1 MTYFCVQVFNEYVLK
16 NLYKIFAV
24 ILVMYSV
31 LMGLLIPT
39 GPGLKNIKNNKLV
52 ANSGGLIEAEGYNAA
67 FSNEDIPK
75 VWLKI
80 GGKLVEAEEVS
91 CPTNT
96 SIKAKIPP
104 FPVAVDSTTYRAASI
119 LVEDNKNGL
128 FADVQSMRIV
138 FEPDTLAPDSLV
150 DMGMKPQN
158 LSKTYMSFPLR
169 NVLYET
175 VRNLNF
181 HVPMWFAMIIMLLIS
196 FAYGIGY
203 LATEK
208 ESLDHRSAAFA
219 SVGLMFGLMGIATGA
234 FWARFTWGT
243 FWTADPKLNGAAVAV
258 LMYIAYQILRSA
270 VDDPFKRARLASVYN
285 IFAFPIFI
293 VLILVLPKLA
303 DFSLHPGSGDTVG
316 FNTYDLDN
324 DLRKVFYPAVLGW
337 ILTGIW
343 ISNVRYRLNKLVNN
357 KMEWKSTEE
366 LLDS

>member
-1 MTYFCVQVFNEYVLK
+1 MLK
-16 NLYKIFAV
+16 NLYKILAV
-24 ILVMYSV
+24 VLVMYSL
-31 LMGLLIPT
+31 LMGLLVPT

-52 ANSGGLIEAEGYNAA
+52 ANEGGVIEAEGYNAE
-67 FSNEDIPK
+67 FSDKDLPR

-80 GGKLVEAEEVS
+80 GGKLVQAENVL
-91 CPTNT
+91 CPTP
-96 SIKAKIPP
+96 KALKATIPP
-104 FPVAVDSTTYRAASI
+104 FPVAVDTTTFRAASI
-119 LVEDNKNGL
+119 LVEDQKNGL

-138 FEPDTLAPDSLV
+138 FEPDTLAPDTLSSI
-150 DMGMKPQN
+150 GEKPQN

-203 LATEK
+203 LGTEK
-208 ESLDHRSAAFA
+208 ETMDNMSAAFA

-270 VDDPFKRARLASVYN
+270 VDDPFKRARLSSVYN

-343 ISNVRYRLNKLVNN
+343 ISNVKFRIMKLANKEMV
-357 KMEWKSTEE
+357 WKS
-366 LLDS
+366 